1 ILPQEPDEF
10 RKLLDANRWPIPTR
24 EKEYK
29 QLLKSGYTVWHLR
42 RDALKRELHPYEFG
56 RTILHLAQRRGAVGV
71 ETDPDDPDDGKVMK
85 GMDRLA
91 ALKQERDAE
100 TVGQLLADL
109 ADQRHRSKNGV
120 TWNGP
125 IRNRQ
130 YRIPEDEM
138 LFAGRE
144 LLREEFQLIVERQ
157 RSINGSHLAPMLADD
172 LITQLDDPDRT
183 ALDEPL
189 E

>member
-1 ILPQEPDEF
+1 
-10 RKLLDANRWPIPTR
+10 
-24 EKEYK
+24 
-29 QLLKSGYTVWHLR
+29 
-42 RDALKRELHPYEFG
+42 
-56 RTILHLAQRRGAVGV
+56 
-71 ETDPDDPDDGKVMK
+71 MK